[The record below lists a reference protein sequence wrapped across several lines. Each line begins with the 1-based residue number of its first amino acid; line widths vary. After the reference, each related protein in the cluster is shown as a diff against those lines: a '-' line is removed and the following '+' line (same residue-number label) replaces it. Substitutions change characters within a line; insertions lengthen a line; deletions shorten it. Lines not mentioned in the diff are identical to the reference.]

1 MFRKVKFFLVCAMI
15 AISASACSSD
25 DSSTSTKKSG
35 SGYRVS
41 NEEYVVEVAG
51 TRDVEFQRIEVAT
64 IDGKEVTTFIKDK
77 FEGKREWT
85 KEFKKTVK
93 QKITVKVLASSENE
107 ESKLHIRV
115 RKSQNIIKEA
125 EFEVKG
131 KSLYG
136 EIIF

>member
-25 DSSTSTKKSG
+25 DSSTSTKTSG
-35 SGYRVS
+35 TGYRVS

-64 IDGKEVTTFIKDK
+64 IEGKEVSTFIKDE
-77 FEGKREWT
+77 FGGKREWT
-85 KEFKKTVK
+85 KDFKKTVK
-93 QKITVKVLASSENE
+93 QKITVMVFASSENE
-107 ESKLHIRV
+107 ESKLQIRV
-115 RKSQNIIKEA
+115 KKSQNIIKEA
-125 EFEVKG
+125 EFVVKG

-136 EIIF
+136 EVIF